1 MKLLHLAIGFLFA
14 LTCERTNA
22 QSSCHLIYVSNQQP
36 PSAEEC
42 TARINTTLVIANPP
56 DSMKM
61 SLWSWAASLS
71 LIFTA
76 EGHPIS
82 QDQII
87 RQNFSDSEDIQTS
100 NFLQFAGRLN
110 RDYTDANGK
119 KFTCMSMQIF
129 STEDIVR
136 SLSESF
142 PVLLYNFN
150 HHAVVQTSISYY
162 HFFSGGYRMTSGIFW
177 DPVPGFGYGYSG
189 GSSNLYA
196 RSSDSDFYFSN
207 NILGAW
213 SVITR

>member
-1 MKLLHLAIGFLFA
+1 MKLTYIIAGILLAVSGE
-14 LTCERTNA
+14 CVNA
-22 QSSCHLIYVSNQQP
+22 QSSCRPMYVNNLQL
-36 PSAEEC
+36 PSMEEC

-87 RQNFSDSEDIQTS
+87 RQNFSDSEEIQTS
-100 NFLQFAGRLN
+100 NFLKFAGRLN

-129 STEDIVR
+129 STEDIAR
-136 SLSESF
+136 SLSEGF
-142 PVLLYNFN
+142 PVLFYNLN
-150 HHAVVQTSISYY
+150 HHAVVQTSMTYY
-162 HFFSGGYRMTSGIFW
+162 HYFSGGFRMIKGIFW
-177 DPVPGFGYGYSG
+177 DPMPGYGYGFSG
-189 GSSNLYA
+189 NNGSAYTSYSEA
-196 RSSDSDFYFSN
+196 DFFN
-207 NILGAW
+207 NNYGAAW
-213 SVITR
+213 SITTQ